1 MEPFNIKIPH
11 QHTELTLT
19 LLPGVDDHYLIVYY
33 GGILG
38 GVDKV
43 DGDWKLSDPESIS
56 IDNLPIYRPSPQKN
70 RIELVLTDQIA
81 AAIGKRIEE
90 HLENHTRKIPG
101 HLRSIRD

>member
-1 MEPFNIKIPH
+1 MEPFNIKI
-11 QHTELTLT
+11 QYQNNEVTLT
-19 LLPGVDDHYLIVYY
+19 LLHGVDDHYLIVYY

-43 DGDWKLSDPESIS
+43 DGDWKWSDPESIVM
-56 IDNLPIYRPSPQKN
+56 DNLPVYRPSPQKN

-81 AAIGKRIEE
+81 AAIGKRVEE

>member
-1 MEPFNIKIPH
+1 MEPFNIKI
-11 QHTELTLT
+11 QYQNTEVTLT

-33 GGILG
+33 GGILS
-38 GVDKV
+38 GVYKV
-43 DGDWKLSDPESIS
+43 NGDWKLSDSESIS
-56 IDNLPIYRPSPQKN
+56 IDNLPVYRPSLQKN